1 MPLFEI
7 QQIPTSNILY
17 VHERNPFEAYRQL
30 LMAMERYRNSLKILD
45 GCRLV
50 VTPLASKLITI
61 GVGLACFEMKPT
73 KKEENYGIAIPYAEP
88 RRYTASIVELKS
100 TRPEIASLLLTGNAY
115 GTNNDQ

>member
-1 MPLFEI
+1 
-7 QQIPTSNILY
+7 
-17 VHERNPFEAYRQL
+17 
-30 LMAMERYRNSLKILD
+30 MAMERYRNSLKILD